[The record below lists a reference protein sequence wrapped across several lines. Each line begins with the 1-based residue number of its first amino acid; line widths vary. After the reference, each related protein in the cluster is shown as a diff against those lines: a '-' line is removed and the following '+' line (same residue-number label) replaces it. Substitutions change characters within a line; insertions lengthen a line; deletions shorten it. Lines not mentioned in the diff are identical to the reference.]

1 MPKPNVA
8 QIMKTLASMGT
19 EQNRTIYRKRGAT
32 EPLFGISPADL
43 EKFRKQLGTNHELA
57 LELWRTGN
65 IDARILGVLVADPQ
79 RISPADL
86 DRWASAIR
94 YYPLADAF
102 ATKLA
107 ARSRHARDR
116 VAAWTR
122 SKDEW
127 LGRAGW
133 MILGE
138 LASRDPVLS
147 DAQLTREIERIES
160 TIHGAPNFTRDA
172 MNIALIS
179 IGSRNPRLREL
190 ALTAARRMGKVKVD
204 HPDGESETPDAT
216 EHIRRFWD
224 RKAGKSTAKAAAPK
238 APKAAAPAK
247 PASKPAAAPAKKA
260 AAAKKPAATKK
271 PAAAAKKP
279 AATKK

>member
-8 QIMKTLASMGT
+8 QVMKTLGSMGN
-19 EQNRTIYRKRGAT
+19 EPNRVVFRKRGAG
-32 EPLFGISPADL
+32 EPLFGVGSSDL
-43 EKFRKQLGTNHELA
+43 EKLRKQLGVSHELA

-65 IDARILGVLVADPQ
+65 VDARMLAVLVADPQ

-107 ARSRHARDR
+107 AKSRHARDR

-133 MILGE
+133 MILAE
-138 LASRDPVLS
+138 LSLRDPVLS

-160 TIHGAPNFTRDA
+160 TIHAAPNFTRHA
-172 MNIALIS
+172 MNTALIS
-179 IGSRNPRLREL
+179 IGTRNPRLREL
-190 ALTAARRMGKVKVD
+190 ALTAARRMGKVTVD
-204 HPDGESETPDAT
+204 HGDSDHETPDAT
-216 EHIRRFWD
+216 EHIRKVWD
-224 RKAGKSTAKAAAPK
+224 RKAGKSSTKAA
-238 APKAAAPAK
+238 
-247 PASKPAAAPAKKA
+247 
-260 AAAKKPAATKK
+260 
-271 PAAAAKKP
+271 PAAAAKKAATPKPKAPAPRRPAVASAKRKP
-279 AATKK
+279 AAKKR

>member
-19 EQNRTIYRKRGAT
+19 EPNRATHRKRGAT

-43 EKFRKQLGTNHELA
+43 EKFRKQVGTNHELA

-65 IDARILGVLVADPQ
+65 IDARILAVQVADPQ

-116 VAAWTR
+116 VAAWVVGGR
-122 SKDEW
+122 LQRRAPPRPGA
-127 LGRAGW
+127 LGRA
-133 MILGE
+133 
-138 LASRDPVLS
+138 A
-147 DAQLTREIERIES
+147 
-160 TIHGAPNFTRDA
+160 
-172 MNIALIS
+172 
-179 IGSRNPRLREL
+179 
-190 ALTAARRMGKVKVD
+190 
-204 HPDGESETPDAT
+204 HP
-216 EHIRRFWD
+216 
-224 RKAGKSTAKAAAPK
+224 
-238 APKAAAPAK
+238 
-247 PASKPAAAPAKKA
+247 
-260 AAAKKPAATKK
+260 
-271 PAAAAKKP
+271 
-279 AATKK
+279 

>member
-8 QIMKTLASMGT
+8 QILKTLGSMGT
-19 EQNRTIYRKRGAT
+19 EQNRVLFRKRGAT
-32 EPLFGISPADL
+32 DPIFGVSPADL
-43 EKFRKQLGTNHELA
+43 EKFRKQIGVNHELA

-65 IDARILGVLVADPQ
+65 LDARMLAAQVADPQ

-94 YYPLADAF
+94 YYPLADIF

-138 LASRDPVLS
+138 LAQRDQVLS

-160 TIHGAPNFTRDA
+160 TIHPAPNFTRDA
-172 MNIALIS
+172 MNKTLIA

-190 ALTAARRMGKVKVD
+190 ALTAARRMGKVKFD
-204 HPDGESETPDAT
+204 HPDGESDTPDAAT
-216 EHIRRFWD
+216 EIRRYWD
-224 RKAGKSTAKAAAPK
+224 RKAGKSTAA
-238 APKAAAPAK
+238 
-247 PASKPAAAPAKKA
+247 
-260 AAAKKPAATKK
+260 KK
-271 PAAAAKKP
+271 PAAAAPAPAAKAKATSMAEKPTAPAKKP
-279 AATKK
+279 PVAKKPTATKKPTAKK